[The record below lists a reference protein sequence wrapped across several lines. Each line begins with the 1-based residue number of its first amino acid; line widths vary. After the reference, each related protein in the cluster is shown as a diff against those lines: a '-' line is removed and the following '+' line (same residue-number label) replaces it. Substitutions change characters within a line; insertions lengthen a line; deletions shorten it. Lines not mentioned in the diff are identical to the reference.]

1 MYDAHRK
8 DLEREFNDEEFMAM
22 YEQYEVFD
30 ELEEQFMEMEEEVTA
45 IVANYV
51 DEHLGF
57 FAQVVEEV

>member
-1 MYDAHRK
+1 M
-8 DLEREFNDEEFMAM
+8 
-22 YEQYEVFD
+22 FD

-57 FAQVVEEV
+57 FAQVVEEE